1 MESAEYE
8 RMHDLELH
16 HWWFQGRRRI
26 LVDCLRQAV
35 RAIRESRLILDY
47 GCGTG
52 GNTPAFA
59 EFGTVIA
66 IEPEAAA
73 VRLAQGRGAAK
84 CCRGSGTTLPFREGT
99 FDVVVA
105 SDVLE
110 HIETDERAVAEIAR
124 VLKPR
129 GVAIV
134 SVPAHPWLYSEHD
147 KALQHFRRYRRPELR
162 DLLQRNGLRIRRLSY
177 WNLLLFPP
185 ICLRRLTRR
194 IHGPVG
200 ARSDTRPAHP
210 LLNNALTSLL
220 RIEATVLRHASLPWG
235 VSLLAIGQRL

>member
-1 MESAEYE
+1 MY
-8 RMHDLELH
+8 DLELH

-35 RAIRESRLILDY
+35 GSFRDSRLILDY

-59 EFGTVIA
+59 EFGTVVA
-66 IEPEAAA
+66 IEPEASA
-73 VRLAQGRGAAK
+73 VRLAQRRGAAK
-84 CCRGSGTTLPFREGT
+84 CCRGSGTTLPFGDGV
-99 FDVVVA
+99 FDAVVA

-110 HIETDERAVAEIAR
+110 HIETDDRAVAEIAR

-162 DLLQRNGLRIRRLSY
+162 DLLQRNGLSIRRLSY

-185 ICLRRLTRR
+185 ICVRRLTRR
-194 IHGPVG
+194 IYAPLG
-200 ARSDTRPAHP
+200 ARSDTRPAP
-210 LLNNALTSLL
+210 TLLNHGLASLL
-220 RIEATVLRHASLPWG
+220 RVEAAVLRRASLPWG